1 MADDD
6 KLREYLKRAIADVQT
21 LRGRL
26 HEVESSRR
34 EPIAIV
40 GMACRFPGDVNS
52 PEDLWR
58 LVSDGR
64 DAVSEFPADRGWDLE
79 RLFHPD
85 PDHRG
90 TSYTRHGGFLSDA
103 AGFDAEF
110 FGISPR
116 EALAIDPQQRQL
128 LEVAW
133 EAFERAGIDPG
144 TLRGSRTAVFA
155 GLAGGDYGVGPGTP
169 RELEGH
175 LGVGTLRS
183 VASGRIAYTFGFEGP
198 AVTVDTACSSS
209 LVALHLAVQSL
220 RSGESDLALAGGVA
234 VMATPVGFVEF
245 SRQRG
250 LSVDG
255 RCKAFA
261 ASADGTGWAEGVGF
275 LLVERLS
282 DARRLGHEVLA
293 VVRGTAVNQDG
304 ASNGLTAPNG
314 PAQQRVITQALA
326 AARLRGAD
334 VDLMEAHGTGTSLG
348 DPIEAQAILATYG
361 QDRDEGR
368 PLWLGSLKS
377 NLGHAQAAAGVGG
390 VIKVVQAIRNGVLP
404 RTLHVDEPSPHVN
417 WSAGAVEL
425 LTEARPWPE
434 TDGPRRA
441 GVSSFGVS
449 GTNAHA
455 IIEQAEETEQPG
467 EIAQAGEIGRA
478 GELAQARDVA
488 APYDGV
494 VVWPLSARS
503 PEALGGQAGRLAAFL
518 ADHPA
523 TKAADVGLSL
533 GRTRAHLDHRATV
546 VAADADDL
554 KAGLAALAAGEPS
567 AHVVTGRPGR
577 ALAWLFTGQG
587 SQREGMGRALYERH
601 PVYAAAF
608 DEAVAELDRHLE
620 GPSVRQAVFG
630 AEGLLHQTTYTQA
643 GLFALQVAQAR
654 LLESWGVRPDHVAGH
669 SIGEFAAA
677 HLAGLWSLADAAK
690 VVAARGRLM
699 GELPPGG
706 AMAAIEAGEQDV
718 LAALPGEE
726 GIGVAAVNGPRS
738 VVVSGQEELVD
749 RLVADFGRRGTRTRR
764 LQVSH
769 AFHSAL
775 MDPVL
780 DQFREVLEGVRT
792 AATKIPLV
800 STLTG
805 RVMADGELADPG
817 YWVRQLREPVRFA
830 DALAVL
836 EAAGVTG
843 FLELGPDAVLSVL
856 AAEALPDAHAVA
868 SVLRRDR
875 PEELSAARALAH
887 AYVHGSPVDWDAV
900 LPGARRVDLPTYAFR
915 HRRYWLDPASGVA
928 ADGHPLAAAP
938 VVAADGDHVLLPGRL
953 SLRTHPWLADHAVMG
968 TVIVPGAALVELAV
982 RAGDEAGTGTLEEL
996 VLEAPFVVPEQGEVE
1011 FQVSVGAAD
1020 SGRRS
1025 VAVHSRSGAAPWV
1038 RHASGTLTEDT
1049 PEPPAPLAVWPP
1061 DGATPVATEDV
1072 YPELE
1077 AAGLTYGPAF
1087 QGLRAAW
1094 RADDVLFA
1102 EVELP
1107 EAQRE
1112 QAGRF
1117 GVHPALLDAA
1127 LHLAAHDGLR
1137 DSPPGHNRLPFAY
1150 RGVRLHAS
1158 GAHTL
1163 RVRLDLR
1170 GEDELSLYAAD
1181 ASGAPVLTVGS
1192 LRARLISADRL
1203 RSAELY
1209 HVTWTPVPTGAD
1221 SAAEVLLVPPT
1232 PQPVEERLAW
1242 VLAKLQ
1248 EQGRERLAVVTTNAV
1263 STTQPDPAMAAVW
1276 GLVGSAQAEHP
1287 GRIVLVDVTDSTET
1301 IHAAVSAGEPRV
1313 AIRDGR
1319 VLAPRLARLTSE
1331 PLDERPWDEQG
1342 TVLITGGTGVL
1353 AGELAKHLVATRG
1366 IRHLLLVSRSGER
1379 AAGAAVLR
1387 EELEAAGAHVTVA
1400 AADVADK
1407 EELARVLAAIPADH
1421 PLTAVVHTAGLVDD
1435 GVLTSLTP
1443 ERVAAVLRPKV
1454 QGALN
1459 LHELT
1464 KEHDLA
1470 AFVLYSSIAGLL
1482 GAPGQGA
1489 YAAAN
1494 AYLDALAET
1503 RRAAG
1508 LPATSLAWG
1517 LWAQPSGITAHL
1529 TDLDRAR
1536 AARGGLRA
1544 LPTREALTLFDAAL
1558 GAAPPVVVTAA
1569 LDLAAIQDPPPI
1581 LRSLVRPARRT
1592 ASAAGPDLAALPEDR
1607 RATAVL
1613 EAITEHVAA
1622 VLGVAPAAVAPD
1634 LPFGDLGLDSLTAVE
1649 LRNRLDARSG
1659 LRLPATVTFDHPTPA
1674 ALTAFLLKQLAASG
1688 KPAPAD
1694 GQGPLAALYRRLC
1707 DKEEF
1712 AAAAELLGVTSR
1724 LRANFTAEER
1734 ADQTPA
1740 PIQLASGDGTALI
1753 CFPAVSAISG
1763 PHEYARFGQA
1773 MTGERDVHV
1782 LRSPGYDPAD
1792 LLPDSLETYVRALAD
1807 VVEPLAGSRP
1817 YVVTGRSMGGCV
1829 AHAVA
1834 TELEDRGLPASGLV
1848 LIDSYPVDSASL
1860 DGMAEWWLAAMISGM
1875 LERTE
1880 RYRMV
1885 WSDASLTTMGA
1896 YGRLLD
1902 GWQPK
1907 PVAAPT
1913 LLVRASEP
1921 LPRTVV
1927 DPTGRHDWRA
1937 FWPLPHERADVP
1949 GDHFTVLEEHADT
1962 TVSAVRAWIDALVPH
1977 SERSQA

>member
-26 HEVESSRR
+26 HEVEAARR
-34 EPIAIV
+34 EPVAIV
-40 GMACRFPGDVNS
+40 GMACRYPGEVNS

-64 DAVSEFPADRGWDLE
+64 DAVGEFPADRGWDLE

-90 TSYTRHGGFLSDA
+90 TSYTRHGGFLHDA

-169 RELEGH
+169 QELEGH

-334 VDLMEAHGTGTSLG
+334 VDLMDAHGTGTSLG

-449 GTNAHA
+449 GTNAHV
-455 IIEQAEETEQPG
+455 IIEQAGEEEQDTA
-467 EIAQAGEIGRA
+467 E
-478 GELAQARDVA
+478 
-488 APYDGV
+488 PYDGV
-494 VVWPLSARS
+494 VAWPLSARS
-503 PEALGGQAGRLAAFL
+503 PEALNAQAGRLAAFL
-518 ADHPA
+518 AERPA
-523 TKAADVGLSL
+523 TAAADVGLSL
-533 GRTRAHLDHRATV
+533 GRTRAHLDHRAAV
-546 VAADADDL
+546 VAADAGGL
-554 KAGLAALAAGEPS
+554 TAGLAALAAGEPS
-567 AHVVTGRPGR
+567 AHVVSGRPGR

-587 SQREGMGRALYERH
+587 SQREGMGRALWGRH
-601 PVYAAAF
+601 PVFAAAF
-608 DEAVAELDRHLE
+608 DEAVAELDRHIE

-630 AEGLLHQTTYTQA
+630 TGGLLHQTAYTQA

-677 HLAGLWSLADAAK
+677 HVAGLWSLADAAK

-718 LAALPGEE
+718 LAALPEGP
-726 GIGVAAVNGPRS
+726 GIGLAAVNGPRS
-738 VVVSGQEELVD
+738 VVVSGQEDLVD
-749 RLVADFGRRGTRTRR
+749 RLVAAFDERGARTRR
-764 LQVSH
+764 LRVSH

-780 DQFREVLEGVRT
+780 DRFREVLEGVRA

-805 RVMADGELADPG
+805 RVVADGDLADPG

-856 AAEALPDAHAVA
+856 AAETLPDAHAVA
-868 SVLRRDR
+868 SVLRRDQ

-938 VVAADGDHVLLPGRL
+938 VVAADGDQVLLPGRL

-982 RAGDEAGTGTLEEL
+982 RAGDEAGTGAIEEL
-996 VLEAPFVVPEQGEVE
+996 VLEAPFVVPERGEVE

-1025 VAVHSRSGAAPWV
+1025 VAVHSRTGTAPWV
-1038 RHASGTLTEDT
+1038 RHASGTLTGDT
-1049 PEPPAPLAVWPP
+1049 QEPPAPLAVWPP
-1061 DGATPVATEDV
+1061 DGATPVSTEDV

-1094 RADDVLFA
+1094 RSGDVLFA

-1112 QAGRF
+1112 QAARF

-1170 GEDELSLYAAD
+1170 GEDELSLYTAD
-1181 ASGAPVLTVGS
+1181 TSGAPVLTVDS

-1209 HVTWTPVPTGAD
+1209 HVTWAPVATGAD
-1221 SAAEVLLVPPT
+1221 STAEALQVLVVPPS
-1232 PQPVEERLAW
+1232 PRPVEERLAW
-1242 VLAKLQ
+1242 VLAELRERLQ
-1248 EQGRERLAVVTTNAV
+1248 GGERLAVVTTNAV
-1263 STTQPDPAMAAVW
+1263 STAEPDPAMAAVW

-1287 GRIVLVDVTDSTET
+1287 DRIVLVDVTDGADGDVENGAEMEAV
-1301 IHAAVSAGEPRV
+1301 HAAVGSGEPRV

-1319 VLAPRLARLTSE
+1319 VLAPRLARLTAE
-1331 PLDERPWDEQG
+1331 PLDERPWDPRG
-1342 TVLITGGTGVL
+1342 TVLLTGGTGVL

-1366 IRHLLLVSRSGER
+1366 VRHLLLVSRSGER

-1387 EELEAAGAHVTVA
+1387 EELAAAGAHVTVA
-1400 AADVADK
+1400 AADVADRR
-1407 EELARVLAAIPADH
+1407 ELARVLAAIPPEH
-1421 PLTAVVHTAGLVDD
+1421 PLTAVVHAAGLVDD

-1454 QGALN
+1454 RGALN

-1470 AFVLYSSIAGLL
+1470 AFVLYSSVAGLL

-1494 AYLDALAET
+1494 ACLDALAET

-1544 LPTREALTLFDAAL
+1544 LPTREALALFDAAL

-1581 LRSLVRPARRT
+1581 LRSLVRPSRKTVT
-1592 ASAAGPDLAALPEDR
+1592 APGPDLASLPEDR
-1607 RATAVL
+1607 RAPAVL
-1613 EAITEHVAA
+1613 EAITGHVAA
-1622 VLGVAPAAVAPD
+1622 VLGVAAAAVAPD
-1634 LPFGDLGLDSLTAVE
+1634 QPFGDLGLDSLTAVE

-1674 ALTAFLLKQLAASG
+1674 SLTAFLLERLAASG
-1688 KPAPAD
+1688 RPAQAAPAD

-1712 AAAAELLGVTSR
+1712 DAAAQLLGVTSR
-1724 LRANFTAEER
+1724 LRANFTAEQR
-1734 ADQTPA
+1734 ADRTPA
-1740 PIQLASGDGTALI
+1740 PIRLASGEGTALI

-1834 TELEDRGLPASGLV
+1834 TELEGRGLPASGLV

-1860 DGMAEWWLAAMISGM
+1860 DGMAEWWLAAMITGM

-1896 YGRLLD
+1896 YGRLLE

-1913 LLVRASEP
+1913 LLVRASKP
-1921 LPRTVV
+1921 LARTVV

-1937 FWPLPHERADVP
+1937 FWPLPHESADVP

-1962 TVSAVRAWIDALVPH
+1962 TVSAVRAWIDARIPP
-1977 SERSQA
+1977 SERSHA